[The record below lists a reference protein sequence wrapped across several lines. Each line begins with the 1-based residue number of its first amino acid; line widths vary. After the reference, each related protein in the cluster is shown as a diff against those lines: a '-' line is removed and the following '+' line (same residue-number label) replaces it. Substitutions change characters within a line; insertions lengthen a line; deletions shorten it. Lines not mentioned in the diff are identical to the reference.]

1 MFSGTSN
8 GCIEPA
14 VVVFVAFF
22 KGNIAGVD
30 EDVLPL
36 SALRFVAGDGV
47 GKAYL

>member
-8 GCIEPA
+8 GSIEPA

-22 KGNIAGVD
+22 RGNIAWVN
-30 EDVLPL
+30 EYVLPL
-36 SALRFVAGDGV
+36 SALRLVAGDGV